1 MNGEPKTSKTNQAE
15 TTRWRGVAAGMGIG
29 AALMFGAGV
38 AIVIPA
44 IEDAERT
51 RWEAAAETRSS
62 MTGLCSAYREWS
74 RVTGDNA
81 PGMER
86 LCG

>member
-1 MNGEPKTSKTNQAE
+1 MTEQAAHKTTP
-15 TTRWRGVAAGMGIG
+15 WRSVAAGMVAG
-29 AALMFGAGV
+29 ALLTFAAGV
-38 AIVIPA
+38 AVVIPA
-44 IEDAERT
+44 IEEAERA
-51 RWEAAAETRSS
+51 RWEAAADTRSS
-62 MTGLCSAYREWS
+62 MTGLCAAYREWA